1 MEVAAMIVC
10 VCRAVSD
17 RQIRSSVRDGAQ
29 TMSQLRAELGVTAC
43 CGKCGPRVR
52 ELLDEHRA
60 GEARGVAGLAC
71 ACAAA

>member
-1 MEVAAMIVC
+1 MIVC

-17 RQIRSSVRDGAQ
+17 RQIRSSLREGAQ
-29 TMSQLRAELGVTAC
+29 TMSQLRAELGVTSC

-52 ELLDEHRA
+52 ELLVEHRA
-60 GEARGVAGLAC
+60 DEARSIGSLGC